1 LESGAIYCISI
12 ILYLISVVRLNKP
25 DSLPAISV
33 FRAAIPQIM
42 VRAILRFPRLLADRG
57 LLIFADLFRTSL
69 RY

>member
-12 ILYLISVVRLNKP
+12 ILYLAVANLNKL
-25 DSLPAISV
+25 DSSPVISV

-42 VRAILRFPRLLADRG
+42 VCAILDFPNPLADHG
-57 LLIFADLFRTSL
+57 FNIAALCRTSP